1 MWWSGNQFLGPL
13 IFGKGFKFD
22 LRLLRL
28 LVLAAVELPVESASS
43 GLTTILGLDEDL
55 VGGKTGLRPAVSEG
69 LLERWVLSD
78 SLAAFPLDKE
88 M

>member
-1 MWWSGNQFLGPL
+1 MWWTGVQFLGPL
-13 IFGKGFKFD
+13 ICGKGFKFD

-28 LVLAAVELPVESASS
+28 LVLAAEDLLAESRSS
-43 GLTTILGLDEDL
+43 GLTTILGLGEDL

-69 LLERWVLSD
+69 LLERWVSSD